1 MSDEHVEQWNIS
13 QAVLDEVKAGNQ
25 LCLPGKYST
34 NIRSIKIQC
43 FTKGRGCGGCG
54 MTDLDDCMHS
64 RWWEFGSSK
73 GRRHEAEFPD
83 EKAGSFTD
91 LRDHFICDM
100 HLDGAEA

>member
-1 MSDEHVEQWNIS
+1 
-13 QAVLDEVKAGNQ
+13 
-25 LCLPGKYST
+25 
-34 NIRSIKIQC
+34 
-43 FTKGRGCGGCG
+43 